1 MHPELPVLTYSNS
14 KIAEQNKFI
23 FLQLLWFWFIPVI
36 LGSCWRG
43 KGFAL
48 DPT

>member
-1 MHPELPVLTYSNS
+1 LPVFTYSNS
-14 KIAEQNKFI
+14 KIAEQNKVI
-23 FLQLLWFWFIPVI
+23 FLLQLLWFWFIPVI